1 VAKTSGC
8 EQLAQS
14 HYTAAAWP
22 GIKPAT
28 SRSCVRRHTVLPPY
42 HPNPPFTPCFP
53 CETRQASSPSFLP
66 LLVPRE
72 NLSVTYYFFRVDGFP
87 VNRPTMLTGTHR
99 IDLDHRKI
107 TPRYIIFFQPIM
119 DSLMKEPIAP
129 CNQLARSTQPCIKI
143 KYWLWPGKDR
153 SVTFARW
160 QVTIRDSTLW
170 DPVSAKFVC
179 SFTCIIC
186 HSKIVY
192 YTLHYNKPT
201 DQSTAG
207 HLTATR
213 YAWDDLACNINVELG
228 TREAIKEE
236 QWLSSMA

>member
-1 VAKTSGC
+1 MPRVIT
-8 EQLAQS
+8 QPQ
-14 HYTAAAWP
+14 P
-22 GIKPAT
+22 GQGSNLRPLDLVSDAILF
-28 SRSCVRRHTVLPPY
+28 CHHT
-42 HPNPPFTPCFP
+42 TP
-53 CETRQASSPSFLP
+53 TLH
-66 LLVPRE
+66 LLHV
-72 NLSVTYYFFRVDGFP
+72 FP
-87 VNRPTMLTGTHR
+87 VRLGKPVTPVFFLYLSHEKILVLHTFFQGGWISSKSTDNVNGNSQDWPRPQKNHSQV
-99 IDLDHRKI
+99 HH
-107 TPRYIIFFQPIM
+107 FFQPIM

-143 KYWLWPGKDR
+143 KYWLWPGKGR

-160 QVTIRDSTLW
+160 QVTVRDSTLW
-170 DPVSAKFVC
+170 DPVSVKFVC

-186 HSKIVY
+186 HSKMVY

>member
-1 VAKTSGC
+1 
-8 EQLAQS
+8 
-14 HYTAAAWP
+14 
-22 GIKPAT
+22 
-28 SRSCVRRHTVLPPY
+28 
-42 HPNPPFTPCFP
+42 
-53 CETRQASSPSFLP
+53 
-66 LLVPRE
+66 
-72 NLSVTYYFFRVDGFP
+72 
-87 VNRPTMLTGTHR
+87 
-99 IDLDHRKI
+99 
-107 TPRYIIFFQPIM
+107 M

-143 KYWLWPGKDR
+143 KYWLWPGKGR

-170 DPVSAKFVC
+170 DPVSVKFVC

-236 QWLSSMA
+236 QWLSSMAQDVIGGHCNQVHADWIIPVNGMRYLPHSNTCVSSVGSINDTYAVWYKEYQVSSITLHLCHSISITNTFQVISIINQILHQAQYFH